1 MLGFFLAGSGSA
13 RAFLLLSFRNYICIA
28 QLHLKH
34 VKCNFTF
41 MSFFINLV
49 PYNSY
54 FNLLSN
60 WYHILQCSTFGLL
73 SHTLNLIIV
82 FSLFNVVLLFLIL
95 SLLFSC
101 VSYTLQKLY
110 MSPFIFCVR
119 ACGRWELDYLRIRI
133 SWYVFHIVLQGQG
146 FSVMVGICRQGGDA
160 KNSMYGWCIFY
171 LYRFPTYIYSTLTL
185 QPLWY
190 HIFQSSTFGLLS
202 HALFFLRLIYI
213 IVFSCSIWSFLFYSL
228 SLVFVCFVYIA
239 EAVHVTFYLQRSCLW
254 ALGIGLSAHSPLF
267 GMISIFSSRGHLE
280 RVRVIHAILWLE
292 YVDRVETRRRVCMVG
307 AFFMY
312 TGSLHIYLYS
322 ILTLQSLWYHIFSQ
336 HVWPTVLRVILLALN
351 LFNCVLSCSLGIIFF
366 FF

>member
-1 MLGFFLAGSGSA
+1 
-13 RAFLLLSFRNYICIA
+13 
-28 QLHLKH
+28 
-34 VKCNFTF
+34 

-133 SWYVFHIVLQGQG
+133 SWYGFHIVLQGQG

-213 IVFSCSIWSFLFYSL
+213 IVFSLFNMVLPFLFSL
-228 SLVFVCFVYIA
+228 SCFCVFRIHC
-239 EAVHVTFYLQRSCLW
+239 RSCACHL
-254 ALGIGLSAHSPLF
+254 LSLAFMLVGVGNWTICAFASFWYDFHIFFQGSF
-267 GMISIFSSRGHLE
+267 GKGQGYSCYI
-280 RVRVIHAILWLE
+280 
-292 YVDRVETRRRVCMVG
+292 MVG
-307 AFFMY
+307 ICRQGGDAKKSMY
-312 TGSLHIYLYS
+312 GWCIFYVYRFPTYIFIFNSYFVVSLVPHLQLACLAYCFTCYS
-322 ILTLQSLWYHIFSQ
+322 
-336 HVWPTVLRVILLALN
+336 
-351 LFNCVLSCSLGIIFF
+351 SCA
-366 FF
+366 